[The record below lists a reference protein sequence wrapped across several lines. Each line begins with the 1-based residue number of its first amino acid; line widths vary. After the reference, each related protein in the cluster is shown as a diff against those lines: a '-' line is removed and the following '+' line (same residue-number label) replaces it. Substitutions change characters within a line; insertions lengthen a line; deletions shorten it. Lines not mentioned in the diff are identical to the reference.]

1 MGTWVAFIFCL
12 LKEYCCEY
20 WGTCFELDFLNFF
33 RCKPRSGVAGLCGSC
48 RFNFL
53 RKRHTVFHSC
63 FTYLQPQQQYTRVP
77 FSPMILQ
84 HLLFEHFL
92 MIAILTSVKWYL
104 IVISTCI
111 SLLESSAGN
120 IFMFLWDFHVSSL
133 EKCLFISSAN
143 LGDFF
148 SYLVVWAVCILWILS
163 LSVPSFANIFSHS
176 IACNFVWSISFFAV
190 QCNLSL
196 IKSHSLNLPLFL
208 FPWET
213 NQG

>member
-63 FTYLQPQQQYTRVP
+63 FTYLQPQQQYMRVP

-143 LGDFF
+143 LGDFLF
-148 SYLVVWAVCILWILS
+148 
-163 LSVPSFANIFSHS
+163 IFS
-176 IACNFVWSISFFAV
+176 CMSFLYTLDIILVSPIICKYF
-190 QCNLSL
+190 LTF
-196 IKSHSLNLPLFL
+196 HSL
-208 FPWET
+208 
-213 NQG
+213 